1 MHIVLFCVTLFWCS
15 YLDAHSMPSG
25 GDWGLGRVAAVF
37 LRGTEDLLI
46 DSCTFEK
53 LDGSAV
59 LLNKYNR
66 HATIQNNNFHEI
78 GENMIGLLGETE
90 GVPEAYGM
98 GWDGTN
104 GDQPR
109 FTRVLKNFAY
119 RCGLFE
125 KQSSFYFQAKSA
137 QNTIKDNIFFH
148 GPRAGMN
155 FNDGFG
161 GGSLVEGNLMFNTVM
176 ESGDHGPFNSVCITS
191 SVSLCPVCVW
201 CDWCRRSTTL
211 VMIVSYCCSGI
222 GKFT

>member
-1 MHIVLFCVTLFWCS
+1 MHIVLCCVTLGLCS

-191 SVSLCPVCVW
+191 SVSRCALSAFGV
-201 CDWCRRSTTL
+201 
-211 VMIVSYCCSGI
+211 I
-222 GKFT
+222 GADSQPP